1 MISFYRSII
10 VIYIYMLVQSRRLA
24 NFKNNETARGP
35 ASGVS
40 KNIVV
45 NNTLKTKQTNSI

>member
-10 VIYIYMLVQSRRLA
+10 VIYIYVSAVTQTC
-24 NFKNNETARGP
+24 NFKNNEISRGP

-40 KNIVV
+40 K
-45 NNTLKTKQTNSI
+45 KHRYSSE